1 MKGSSAI
8 ETSSQ
13 EMQEDMSTQER
24 VPEQA
29 AAGRSASIRVVSDKS
44 NPGNLDAAAK
54 ANTVIPGLE
63 GLSTGAGRVRGRSG
77 RIFGGKAC
85 GLRVHSWLR
94 RHAIQLVEAPLF
106 DPFILLVILANCT
119 MMAWESPLDPC
130 CTPKAEL
137 LAVCDEVIL
146 GIFTIEVAVKML
158 AYGLFGSPHAYLHDG
173 WCQLDLA
180 IVSLTWLPVL
190 WPALGNYSA
199 ARAVRALRP
208 LRALKRL
215 PGMPLLVQWIFDV
228 LPKCVNVLALCGFL
242 LLILA
247 IAGMEMFKG
256 ATHYR
261 CSIEEMVADEALT
274 MSGDDPIAISAG
286 ASAGGSAGGIA
297 ARLAA
302 PPEADSGVPCNP
314 ANDVLGHVQCADFSG
329 RCEYFDMALG
339 GGLTSFDTTPLS
351 LLALMMVTTFDDW
364 AAIMYALSA
373 SFSPYVWIY
382 CTLGQG

>member
-1 MKGSSAI
+1 M
-8 ETSSQ
+8 Q
-13 EMQEDMSTQER
+13 NEMNRQER
-24 VPEQA
+24 FSGET
-29 AAGRSASIRVVSDKS
+29 AGEASASIQLLSDQS
-44 NPGNLDAAAK
+44 NMANLIAAAK
-54 ANTVIPGLE
+54 ANNVIPGLE
-63 GLSTGAGRVRGRSG
+63 GLSTGALRVRGRSG
-77 RIFGGKAC
+77 RIFGGKAF
-85 GLRVHSWLR
+85 GLRVYQWPR

-106 DPFILLVILANCT
+106 DPFILLVILVNCM

-146 GIFTIEVAVKML
+146 GIFTIEVGVKML
-158 AYGLFGSPHAYLHDG
+158 AYGLVGSPHTYLHDG
-173 WCQLDLA
+173 WCKLDLA
-180 IVSLTWLPVL
+180 IVSLAWLPVL

-228 LPKCVNVLALCGFL
+228 LPKCVNVLALCAFL

-261 CSIEEMVADEALT
+261 CSIEEMAVDDGVT
-274 MSGDDPIAISAG
+274 MLGDGPIGISAG
-286 ASAGGSAGGIA
+286 GNA

-314 ANDVLGHVQCADFSG
+314 ANNVLGHVQCADFSG
-329 RCEYFDMALG
+329 RCAYFDIALS
-339 GGLTSFDTTPLS
+339 GGLGSFDSTPLAMLS
-351 LLALMMVTTFDDW
+351 LIMVTTFDEW
-364 AAIMYALSA
+364 AEIMYTLSA

-382 CTLGQG
+382 CTLDQG